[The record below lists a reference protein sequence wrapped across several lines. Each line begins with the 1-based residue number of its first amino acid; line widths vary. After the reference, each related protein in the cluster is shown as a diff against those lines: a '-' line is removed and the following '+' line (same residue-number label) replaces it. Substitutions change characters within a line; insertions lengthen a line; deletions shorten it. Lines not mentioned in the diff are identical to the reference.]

1 MYNVEAVRARDWIR
15 ERKKSSSE
23 LLGSLLNEFLAVSHL
38 AGTDT
43 SPPTCPLLAVK
54 MTKLRKKTTSP
65 GGSCGSFATWTIPT
79 HWPRQCSQEN
89 REGSP
94 AG

>member
-1 MYNVEAVRARDWIR
+1 MRARDWKR

-43 SPPTCPLLAVK
+43 SPLTCPLLAVK
-54 MTKLRKKTTSP
+54 MTKLGKKTTSP
-65 GGSCGSFATWTIPT
+65 GGSCGSYCNVDHPYPLASAVLTGE
-79 HWPRQCSQEN
+79 S
-89 REGSP
+89 
-94 AG
+94 